1 MELEGVYVAQII
13 SQLKMRSL
21 IPVIRELRLAMDR
34 RSFFGVLDKYFPVDG
49 KVARNIV
56 EYIINV
62 SENDGDM
69 DFSPTG
75 YFVMDDDGN
84 WKDLPHQDSCPR
96 VKINAQRIGWLK
108 EWADE
113 KSEKMG
119 ENVDKLYEFSEDENK
134 IIEKAIAKGML
145 KRDGDRYKWL
155 LLNKR
160 GKPSKADLAY
170 FCGRLFCGDY
180 VKESKRVLDYKM
192 GGDKDF
198 PEKTIEWLFS
208 VRNIRQSRN
217 QLGKMKK
224 KTDNQKKIDGLFE

>member
-34 RSFFGVLDKYFPVDG
+34 RSFFGMLDKYFPVDW

-96 VKINAQRIGWLK
+96 VKINAQRIRWLK

-113 KSEKMG
+113 KSLLSIVKKEDAKKINAAYNKAVEIGLMEKK
-119 ENVDKLYEFSEDENK
+119 DKMYNWK
-134 IIEKAIAKGML
+134 K
-145 KRDGDRYKWL
+145 
-155 LLNKR
+155 
-160 GKPSKADLAY
+160 SKTLLAY
-170 FCGRLFCGDY
+170 FIGRLCCKDKLK
-180 VKESKRVLDYKM
+180 KEDGEVHWDS
-192 GGDKDF
+192 GGVHF
-198 PEKTIEWLFS
+198 PT
-208 VRNIRQSRN
+208 NIISSIFLCN
-217 QLGKMKK
+217 GKPA
-224 KTDNQKKIDGLFE
+224 TNIDGLRQNKFCGNKNTPPKGYEKVEKCL